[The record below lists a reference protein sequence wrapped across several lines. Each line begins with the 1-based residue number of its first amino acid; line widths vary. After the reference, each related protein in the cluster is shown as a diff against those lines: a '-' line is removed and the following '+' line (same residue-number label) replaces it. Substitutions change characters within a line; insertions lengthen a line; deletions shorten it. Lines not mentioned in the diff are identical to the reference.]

1 MSDCSLMP
9 LEQFFIFI
17 IARTVTSIR
26 WDDDDDDDICF
37 EKEHAYLDFYSAS
50 SLKQQ
55 SMGRHAAPLKK
66 QYPNSKPTSLFSYS
80 LYSMVLPAQGMNL
93 EVSVLIIIPLMWF
106 RLIGR
111 LAWSDHFSPIIYHIF
126 SE

>member
-1 MSDCSLMP
+1 MNDCSLMP
-9 LEQFFIFI
+9 LEQFFIYI

-26 WDDDDDDDICF
+26 RDDDDDDDICF

-66 QYPNSKPTSLFSYS
+66 HYPNSKPTSLFSYS

-93 EVSVLIIIPLMWF
+93 EVSMLIIIPLM
-106 RLIGR
+106 
-111 LAWSDHFSPIIYHIF
+111 
-126 SE
+126 